1 MFLKISQTLFNKVT
15 NLQPCNFI
23 KKRLRQW
30 GFPAKFAK
38 ILSTPF
44 LKEHL
49 QWLFLFLNESIT
61 FINSFSN
68 IFNYSLDFKK
78 EFGSIP
84 RTILR
89 KYYEGFL
96 FSVHTTILLGLWLD
110 FTFFD
115 GIALCGLHKVF
126 LALQLLIIAF
136 SQPTS
141 CQSQVSITC
150 SQSTIE
156 TLENGV
162 TLTSFWCFYG

>member
-78 EFGSIP
+78 EFGSKNFSWYFVI
-84 RTILR
+84 TQGNTSDDTSQILWR
-89 KYYEGFL
+89 
-96 FSVHTTILLGLWLD
+96 
-110 FTFFD
+110 
-115 GIALCGLHKVF
+115 F
-126 LALQLLIIAF
+126 LAFGKYNNIIRVVTRLHIF
-136 SQPTS
+136 RRYCT
-141 CQSQVSITC
+141 TW
-150 SQSTIE
+150 ST
-156 TLENGV
+156 
-162 TLTSFWCFYG
+162 